1 LTPPLSTLQK
11 NRFSEAWNPK
21 KNDFLLVVEADK
33 LWDGKLLNWVG
44 PLFNCRDPRVS
55 SCLLNQEKQS
65 TFLWVKM
72 LCLDCL
78 NWGPIIA
85 LLVAMGVREAKPS
98 IRVLF
103 RGRDLNRNFRLPFGG
118 VVGLDCSNGNNIALW
133 VVVVSLFGWWHVQKK
148 NSNYAGDS
156 ASAAGGIEISL
167 RFR

>member
-1 LTPPLSTLQK
+1 MTPPLSTLQK

-33 LWDGKLLNWVG
+33 LLAEAFADGWSH
-44 PLFNCRDPRVS
+44 PLKPRTWVS
-55 SCLLNQEKQS
+55 SCLLNQKKQS

-85 LLVAMGVREAKPS
+85 LLVALGVREAKPS